1 MEGLNN
7 LRRSHY
13 SDEINASLIGT
24 TVTVAGYVA
33 KVRDLGAVLFA
44 DVRDTVGIIQISFDD
59 ATEKE
64 VFEKAKRLRG
74 EFCLIAKGVLRER
87 ESKNAALATGDVEL
101 YVDSLQILSEA
112 QTPPFEITDNISIR
126 DDLRFK
132 YRYLDLRREKAHR
145 ALMVR
150 HRATKITR
158 DYFDSKRFVEIETPS
173 MVKSTPEGAR
183 DYLIPS
189 RVQQGRFFALPQS
202 PQLYKQLLMLSGF
215 DRYMQIV
222 RCFRD
227 EDLRAERQPEF
238 TQVDLE
244 MAFCDEQ
251 DIMSICEGYIKE
263 LFGQIRNVKF
273 DGNFLRLPYKEA
285 MDRFGSD
292 KPDLRFELEL
302 CDVSD
307 IFSTTEFAVF
317 KNALDGNGS
326 VRLIN
331 AKGLA
336 DKLSRK
342 EIDKLTDVVKTYGA
356 KGLAF
361 TRMTEQ
367 PTSSFE
373 KFLSEDEI
381 AQLHSKASAE
391 VGDVLLVVADSDNS
405 VVYAALGALR
415 CHLAKKFELYGDDD
429 FSFLWVTDFP
439 LFEYDEEENRL
450 VAKHHPFTAPHIDDI
465 ENLEDLKGD
474 ARSRAY
480 DLVVNGYE
488 LGGGSIRINDPVL
501 QQRMFKLLGFTE
513 ERMQESF
520 GFLIDAYHYGAPP
533 HGGLAFGL
541 DRICMLLSGEE
552 SIREVI
558 AFPKMQNS
566 GELMTG
572 CPDIVDPVQLKD
584 LAIAITLPDKEK
596 E

>member
-7 LRRSHY
+7 LRRTHY
-13 SDEINASLIGT
+13 SDEITAELIGSEL
-24 TVTVAGYVA
+24 TVAGYIA

-44 DVRDTVGIIQISFDD
+44 DIRDTVGIIQISFDGG
-59 ATEKE
+59 TEPSLL
-64 VFEKAKRLRG
+64 EKAKRLRG
-74 EFCLIAKGVLRER
+74 EYCIIAQGVLRER
-87 ESKNAALATGDVEL
+87 ESKNPTLPTGDVEL
-101 YVDSLQILSEA
+101 YVTTLQILSEA
-112 QTPPFEITDNISIR
+112 QTPPFEINDNLSIK
-126 DDLRFK
+126 DELRFK

-145 ALMVR
+145 AMILR

-158 DYFDSKRFVEIETPS
+158 DYFDLHRFVEIETPS

-263 LFGQIRNVKF
+263 LFAKIRNVEF
-273 DGNFLRLPYKEA
+273 SGNFLRLPYKEA

-292 KPDLRFELEL
+292 KPDMRFKMEL
-302 CDVSD
+302 CDV
-307 IFSTTEFAVF
+307 TELLQNTEFAVF
-317 KNALDGNGS
+317 GNAIKAGGS

-336 DKLSRK
+336 DRLSRK

-361 TRMTEQ
+361 TRFSEQ
-367 PTSSFE
+367 TSSSFE
-373 KFLSEDEI
+373 KFLSEKEI
-381 AQLHSKASAE
+381 ADIHSRANAE
-391 VGDVLLVVADSDNS
+391 AGDVLLMVADGSND

-415 CHLAKKFELYGDDD
+415 CHIAKKFELYKEDD

-450 VAKHHPFTAPHIDDI
+450 VAKHHPFTAPHLDDI
-465 ENLEDLKGD
+465 ENLEQLGKD

-488 LGGGSIRINDPVL
+488 LGGGSIRINDPSL
-501 QQRMFKLLGFTE
+501 QQRMFKLLGFSE
-513 ERMQESF
+513 QRMQESF
-520 GFLIDAYHYGAPP
+520 GFLIDAYKYGAPP

-572 CPDIVDPVQLKD
+572 CPDIVDPKQLKD
-584 LAIAITLPDKEK
+584 LAIALVGE
-596 E
+596 

>member
-7 LRRSHY
+7 LRRTHY
-13 SDEINASLIGT
+13 SDEITKELIGQNIT
-24 TVTVAGYVA
+24 IAGYIA

-44 DVRDTVGIIQISFDD
+44 DVRDTVGIIQISFDANSD
-59 ATEKE
+59 ELL
-64 VFEKAKRLRG
+64 VEKAKKLRG
-74 EFCLIAKGVLRER
+74 EYCIIAQGVLRER
-87 ESKNAALATGDVEL
+87 ESKNPTLPTGDVEL
-101 YVDSLQILSEA
+101 YVTTLQILSEA
-112 QTPPFEITDNISIR
+112 QTPPFEINDNLSVK
-126 DDLRFK
+126 DELRFR
-132 YRYLDLRREKAHR
+132 YRYLDLRRENAHR
-145 ALMVR
+145 AMIMR
-150 HRATKITR
+150 HKATKITR
-158 DYFDSKRFVEIETPS
+158 DYFDANRFVEIETPA

-251 DIMSICEGYIKE
+251 DVMSVCEGYVKD
-263 LFGQIRNVKF
+263 LFSKLRDVRFSG
-273 DGNFLRLPYKEA
+273 DFLRLPYKEA
-285 MDRFGSD
+285 MERFGSD
-292 KPDLRFELEL
+292 KPDIRFGLEL
-302 CDVSD
+302 TD
-307 IFSTTEFAVF
+307 ITDLLGGTGFAVF
-317 KNALDGNGS
+317 SGAISAGGS

-336 DKLSRK
+336 DRLSRK
-342 EIDKLTDVVKTYGA
+342 EIDKLTEVVKTYGA

-361 TRMTEQ
+361 TRFSEQ
-367 PTSSFE
+367 ASSSFE
-373 KFLSEDEI
+373 KFLTEGEI
-381 AQLHSKASAE
+381 SAIHQRAQAE
-391 VGDVLLVVADSDNS
+391 AGDVLLVVADGSND
-405 VVYAALGALR
+405 VVWAALGALR
-415 CHLAKKFELYGDDD
+415 CHIAKKFELYDKDE
-429 FSFLWVTDFP
+429 FAFLWVTDFP

-450 VAKHHPFTAPHIDDI
+450 VAKHHPFTAPHPDDI
-465 ENLEDLKGD
+465 DNLENLGKE

-488 LGGGSIRINDPVL
+488 LGGGSIRINDPTL
-501 QQRMFKLLGFTE
+501 QQRMFKLLGFSE

-520 GFLIDAYHYGAPP
+520 GFLVDAYKYGAPP

-572 CPDIVDPVQLKD
+572 CPDIVDSKQLRD
-584 LAIAITLPDKEK
+584 LAIALVQQDK
-596 E
+596 

>member
-1 MEGLNN
+1 MEELKN

-13 SDEINASLIGT
+13 SDEISLELVGQKI
-24 TVTVAGYVA
+24 TVAGSVA

-44 DVRDTVGIIQISFDD
+44 DVRDTNGIVQISFDD
-59 ATEKE
+59 GTDEDLI
-64 VFEKAKRLRG
+64 VKAKRLRG
-74 EFCLIAKGVLRER
+74 EFCVIAEGTLRER
-87 ESKNAALATGDVEL
+87 ESKNTAIATGEVEL
-101 YVDSLQILSEA
+101 YVTDMQILSEA
-112 QTPPFEITDNISIR
+112 NTPPFEINDNVSVR

-132 YRYLDLRREKAHR
+132 YRYLDLRRENAHR
-145 ALMVR
+145 SLMLR
-150 HRATKITR
+150 HRITKLTR
-158 DYFDSKRFVEIETPS
+158 DYFDNHRFVEVETPC

-202 PQLYKQLLMLSGF
+202 PQLYKQILMLSGF
-215 DRYMQIV
+215 DRYMQIA

-244 MAFCDEQ
+244 MSYCDEH

-263 LFGQIRNVKF
+263 LWAKILGTEFSS
-273 DGNFLRLPYKEA
+273 DFLRLPYHEA
-285 MDRFGSD
+285 MERFGSD
-292 KPDLRFELEL
+292 KPDMRFGMEL
-302 CDVSD
+302 CNITDLVANS
-307 IFSTTEFAVF
+307 EFVVF
-317 KNALDGNGS
+317 KNALSNGGA
-326 VRLIN
+326 VRAIN

-336 DKLSRK
+336 DSLTRK
-342 EIDKLTDVVKTYGA
+342 EIDKLVDVVKTYGA

-367 PTSSFE
+367 PSSSFE
-373 KFLSEDEI
+373 KFLTEKEI
-381 AQLHSKASAE
+381 EGIHSRCDIEK
-391 VGDVLLVVADSDNS
+391 GDVLMVVADSDAS
-405 VVYAALGALR
+405 VVFAALGALR
-415 CHLAKKFELYGDDD
+415 CHLAKKFALYGEND
-429 FSFLWVTDFP
+429 FAFLWVTDFP
-439 LFEYDEEENRL
+439 LFEYDDEDKRL
-450 VAKHHPFTAPHIDDI
+450 VAKHHPFTAPNSDDI
-465 ENLEDLKGD
+465 AQLEDLGQN
-474 ARSRAY
+474 ARARAY

-488 LGGGSIRINDPVL
+488 LGGGSIRINDPSL

-520 GFLIDAYHYGAPP
+520 GFLLEAYRYGAPP

-572 CPDIVDPVQLKD
+572 CPDVVEGTQLRD
-584 LAIAITLPDKEK
+584 LAIGIVSQE
-596 E
+596 

>member
-13 SDEINASLIGT
+13 SDEITNELIGS
-24 TVTVAGYVA
+24 TVTVAGYIA

-44 DVRDTVGIIQISFDD
+44 DVRDTAGIVQISFDD
-59 ATEKE
+59 GSEAALL
-64 VFEKAKRLRG
+64 EKAKKLRG
-74 EFCLIAKGVLRER
+74 EFCVIAQGVLRER
-87 ESKNAALATGDVEL
+87 ESKNPNLATGNVEL
-101 YVDSLQILSEA
+101 YVKSLQILSEA
-112 QTPPFEITDNISIR
+112 QTPPFEINDNLSIK
-126 DDLRFK
+126 DELRFK
-132 YRYLDLRREKAHR
+132 YRYLDLRREKAHH
-145 ALMVR
+145 ALITR

-158 DYFDSKRFVEIETPS
+158 DYFDANRFVEIETPA

-251 DIMSICEGYIKE
+251 DIMSICEGYVKE
-263 LFGQIRNVKF
+263 LFSTIRDIKF
-273 DGNFLRLPYKEA
+273 SGDFLRLPYSEA

-292 KPDLRFELEL
+292 KPDIRFGMEL
-302 CDVSD
+302 CNV
-307 IFSTTEFAVF
+307 TNALANTEFAVF
-317 KNALDGNGS
+317 NGAISAGGS

-342 EIDKLTDVVKTYGA
+342 EIDKLTDVAKTYGA

-361 TRMTEQ
+361 TKFSEQ
-367 PTSSFE
+367 TSSSFE
-373 KFLSEDEI
+373 KFLSDDEI
-381 AQLHSKASAE
+381 KAIHTAADAQS
-391 VGDVLLVVADSDNS
+391 GDVLLVVADQSND
-405 VVYAALGALR
+405 VVFAALGALR
-415 CHLAKKFELYGDDD
+415 CHLAKKFELYGADD

-450 VAKHHPFTAPHIDDI
+450 VAKHHPFTAPHLDDI
-465 ENLEDLKGD
+465 ADLENLGKA

-480 DLVVNGYE
+480 DLVCNGYE
-488 LGGGSIRINDPVL
+488 LGGGSIRINDPAL

-520 GFLIDAYHYGAPP
+520 GFLIDAYRYGAPP

-541 DRICMLLSGEE
+541 DRLCMLLSGEE

-572 CPDIVDPVQLKD
+572 CPDVVDPKQLKE
-584 LAIAITLPDKEK
+584 LAIALTVENKE
-596 E
+596 